1 MASLHIKNLGPIVD
15 SSNIELT
22 SLMVLIGRQSA
33 GKSTF
38 MKVLCF
44 CRWVEKKIMVSTD
57 DIVSQ
62 YTHYNRFVKEL
73 KQFHRLNDE
82 YFAENTEL
90 MYDGDNITIEYTGVN
105 GNAKIVR
112 KKSFAEKRYNTKLSY
127 IPAERNLISAIQ
139 NVDKTY
145 KATER
150 DVLFNFIYEWDEA
163 KTPYTSDHPF
173 KLSATGGFSYVN
185 KSGADVLVRD
195 DGTETP
201 AFFASSGMQSVMP
214 MDVMTNYITDCVGQN
229 ASLSMHERNEISKTD
244 NGHSHRR
251 LEYQSAQLFIEEPE
265 QNLYPESQK
274 LVVMSLVRSLK
285 KSLANGSEQSMAV
298 VTTHSPY
305 VVSVVNVLLTAA
317 IVSERELE
325 QSVVEKDCILPSKAI
340 SGYFIDNNGVF
351 QNIMDKEVPMLS
363 GNDLD
368 GVDTNHAIDQLRQTL
383 KKALFKHPSND
394 DIRARIVAQ
403 SFPSNKAN
411 PTMEKAKQEFRK
423 EYNCDL
429 RGMKTGQEDK
439 L

>member
-1 MASLHIKNLGPIVD
+1 MASLHIKNVGPIVD

-173 KLSATGGFSYVN
+173 KLSTTGGFSYVN
-185 KSGADVLVRD
+185 KSGADVLVHD

-325 QSVVEKDCILPSKAI
+325 QSVVEKDCILPSKVI

-368 GVDTNHAIDQLRQTL
+368 GVSDWVDESISKLNEI
-383 KKALFKHPSND
+383 LF
-394 DIRARIVAQ
+394 A
-403 SFPSNKAN
+403 
-411 PTMEKAKQEFRK
+411 
-423 EYNCDL
+423 
-429 RGMKTGQEDK
+429 
-439 L
+439 

>member
-1 MASLHIKNLGPIVD
+1 MASLHIKSFGPISD
-15 SSNIELT
+15 STKIELT
-22 SLMVLIGRQSA
+22 SLMVIIGRQSA

-44 CRWVEKKIMVSTD
+44 CRWIEKRIMVSTD
-57 DIVSQ
+57 DMVSQ

-73 KQFHRLNDE
+73 KQYHRLNDE
-82 YFAENTEL
+82 YFTEDTNL
-90 MYDGDNITIEYTGVN
+90 IYDGDNITIEYKGVN
-105 GNAKIVR
+105 SNARIVR
-112 KKSFAEKRYNTKLSY
+112 KKTFAEMRYNTKLNY

-163 KTPYTSDHPF
+163 KTPYTREHPF

-185 KSGADVLVRD
+185 KSGADVLVRE

-214 MDVMTNYITDCVGQN
+214 LDVMTNYIMERVGKN
-229 ASLSMHERNEISKTD
+229 APLSMHERNEISKAD
-244 NGHSHRR
+244 NGHSSRR

-274 LVVMSLVRSLK
+274 LVMMSLVRSLK
-285 KSLANGSEQSMAV
+285 KALANGSEQSMAV

-305 VVSVVNVLLTAA
+305 VMSVVNVLLTAA
-317 IVSERELE
+317 IVSEKGLE
-325 QSVVEKDCILPSKAI
+325 QHVIEKDCILPSKAI
-340 SGYFIDNNGVF
+340 SGYFIDKDGVF

-363 GNDLD
+363 GNELD
-368 GVDTNHAIDQLRQTL
+368 GVSDWVDESISKLNEI
-383 KKALFKHPSND
+383 LF
-394 DIRARIVAQ
+394 A
-403 SFPSNKAN
+403 
-411 PTMEKAKQEFRK
+411 
-423 EYNCDL
+423 
-429 RGMKTGQEDK
+429 
-439 L
+439 